1 MGNLSG
7 EDMETLLAVFIC
19 KQRPEANRVRP
30 SSGDNGIDLQVKNG
44 DGTYDVYQVKK
55 FAHTL
60 KTSQKSQ
67 IKKSLKSLNDYIRET
82 GYKVANWYLV
92 LPLDPTPQNLK
103 WFKEITKEL
112 PYHCDW
118 VGLPNIKLGLPICPR
133 SMTIS
138 SVTVYA
144 KWSDWS
150 IHLSKPLVW
159 TICMMIKRCC
169 RNFTRF
175 VTCWKIVI
183 PTMPI
188 P

>member
-1 MGNLSG
+1 MVDPIPWGNLSG

-103 WFKEITKEL
+103 WFT
-112 PYHCDW
+112 
-118 VGLPNIKLGLPICPR
+118 
-133 SMTIS
+133 
-138 SVTVYA
+138 
-144 KWSDWS
+144 
-150 IHLSKPLVW
+150 
-159 TICMMIKRCC
+159 RCL
-169 RNFTRF
+169 
-175 VTCWKIVI
+175 I
-183 PTMPI
+183 
-188 P
+188 

>member
-1 MGNLSG
+1 MVDPIPWGNLSG

-118 VGLPNIKLGLPICPR
+118 VGLPNIQAWATDMPEVYDYFLGNGIR
-133 SMTIS
+133 E
-138 SVTVYA
+138 V
-144 KWSDWS
+144 
-150 IHLSKPLVW
+150 
-159 TICMMIKRCC
+159 
-169 RNFTRF
+169 
-175 VTCWKIVI
+175 
-183 PTMPI
+183 
-188 P
+188 